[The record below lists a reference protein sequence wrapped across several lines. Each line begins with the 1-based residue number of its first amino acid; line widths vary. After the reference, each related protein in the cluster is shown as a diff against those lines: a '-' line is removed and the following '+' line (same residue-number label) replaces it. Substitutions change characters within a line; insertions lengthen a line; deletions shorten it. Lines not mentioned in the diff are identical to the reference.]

1 MICEEPLMFKELHR
15 AGEIQHFI
23 LNIVA
28 PTETHE
34 RFILTFL
41 LIKYDEATET
51 ILQSLGR

>member
-23 LNIVA
+23 LNIVV